1 MHISLS
7 FSIKEALKMGTF
19 FTVFSAA
26 FFNGVLQWMKWSNGN
41 WFNPSMSPIFSNDDQ
56 TSEKLNPYHFQIDV
70 IEPYILKSVSR
81 IAVRDFGKTFNILMC
96 CIIWFRVKTVKAG
109 WEIKSQISDFA
120 QEWRRQWGN
129 WENFWTKENN
139 IQRCTRSD
147 SKGSGPFS
155 LKHKDTLF
163 LSWHIMGTRSEK

>member
-1 MHISLS
+1 M
-7 FSIKEALKMGTF
+7 F
-19 FTVFSAA
+19 FTDLMRKIGIFNWFYAKKWRFLQIKREKLA
-26 FFNGVLQWMKWSNGN
+26 FFGVNFILQKIWLCKK
-41 WFNPSMSPIFSNDDQ
+41 NDKYQ
-56 TSEKLNPYHFQIDV
+56 V
-70 IEPYILKSVSR
+70 CVPYILKSVSR
-81 IAVRDFGKTFNILMC
+81 IAVRDFEKTLNILMC

-155 LKHKDTLF
+155 MKLEIPCFYL
-163 LSWHIMGTRSEK
+163 GT

>member
-1 MHISLS
+1 MNEMAKWKLIQPFYAPHL
-7 FSIKEALKMGTF
+7 LKWWPK
-19 FTVFSAA
+19 
-26 FFNGVLQWMKWSNGN
+26 Q
-41 WFNPSMSPIFSNDDQ
+41 
-56 TSEKLNPYHFQIDV
+56 LNPYHLQKKKCSKNV
-70 IEPYILKSVSR
+70 SSLSKSVPG
-81 IAVRDFGKTFNILMC
+81 IAARNFEETLNILMC

-155 LKHKDTLF
+155 MKLEIPCFYL
-163 LSWHIMGTRSEK
+163 GT